1 MTPNIRDIEVSLKGN
16 LQINTRLVKSEE
28 LNKCSLCDTK
38 FVKAEGLKLH
48 QDIHSM
54 ATSFS
59 CSSCDKT
66 FPSTDAL
73 ELHKVIHTVREPFGC
88 SKCGKAFKE
97 ADLKLH
103 EAIHMAS
110 KPFICLKCNKS
121 FSRTIAFK
129 IHKQICSLREAFS
142 YFMPNN
148 KGSRAD
154 YLKQIQSIQKP
165 HSCIDC
171 EKKSTRK
178 CDLELHEEIHH
189 KIHAAGVLKQQYNY
203 TRCNKKFTYSN
214 SLKLHEEIHTGG
226 EFFKCS
232 ECNMKFSKEDSLKFH
247 QKIHSIS
254 KNQVRSNSGKRHS
267 AAPLM
272 GKGMLQLAN

>member
-1 MTPNIRDIEVSLKGN
+1 MASKITDIEVSLRGN
-16 LQINTRLVKSEE
+16 PQINTKLVKSEE
-28 LNKCSLCDTK
+28 LNKCSLCDMK

-54 ATSFS
+54 ATSFM

-73 ELHKVIHTVREPFGC
+73 ASQKVIHTVREPFGC
-88 SKCGKAFKE
+88 SKCGKSFKE

-121 FSRTIAFK
+121 FLRTFAFK
-129 IHKQICSLREAFS
+129 THKKICSLREAFS

-148 KGSRAD
+148 KGSKAD
-154 YLKQIQSIQKP
+154 YLKQIQSLQKP
-165 HSCIDC
+165 CSCADC

-178 CDLELHEEIHH
+178 CDLELHEEIHD
-189 KIHAAGVLKQQYNY
+189 KIHAAGVQQQYNY
-203 TRCNKKFTYSN
+203 TRCNKKLTYSN

-226 EFFKCS
+226 ELFKCS
-232 ECNMKFSKEDSLKFH
+232 ECNMKFSKEDSVEFH
-247 QKIHSIS
+247 QEIHSIS
-254 KNQVRSNSGKRHS
+254 KNQVRSNSGKRHT
-267 AAPLM
+267 AAPVMPCSHLWFR
-272 GKGMLQLAN
+272 